1 MINIDLNIKY
11 TRVEYKV
18 NNKIY
23 SLYLSGWKNKTQVKR
38 DYPSLNILRCRLI
51 TAYTSIPIDLIIKNT
66 MKYKESVLDYEKGVI
81 ER

>member
-23 SLYLSGWKNKTQVKR
+23 SVYLPGWKNKTQVKR
-38 DYPSLNILRCRLI
+38 DYPSLDILRCRLI

-66 MKYKESVLDYEKGVI
+66 MKYKETLLDYENKI
-81 ER
+81 IKK